1 MNRARSRR
9 AVLLVLV
16 GVVSSGVAFIPSL
29 RGPARD
35 VLREVVGFRRVES
48 HAEEISAAAKEQSLE
63 PALIAA
69 LVYVESTGRV
79 GVVSRSGAMGLT
91 QLMPAAASDAARALG
106 LPEPTPEELLSDA
119 GLNLR
124 LGARHLAWTLEA
136 EGGDI
141 ERALVAYN
149 AGRGKLGRWIKE
161 QGSYALWRE
170 RALAL
175 GDSPT
180 LAYAWR
186 VLAYRD
192 TFRSRG
198 SFRLEPDTPIDSNDA

>member
-1 MNRARSRR
+1 MNQARSRR

-16 GVVSSGVAFIPSL
+16 GVVFSGVAFIPSL
-29 RGPARD
+29 REPVRD
-35 VLREVVGFRRVES
+35 VLREAVGFRRVES
-48 HAEEISAAAKEQSLE
+48 HAEEIYAAAKEQSLE

-149 AGRGKLGRWIKE
+149 AGRGKLAGWIRE
-161 QGSYALWRE
+161 RGGYALWRE

-192 TFRSRG
+192 TFRGRD
-198 SFRLEPDTPIDSNDA
+198 SFR